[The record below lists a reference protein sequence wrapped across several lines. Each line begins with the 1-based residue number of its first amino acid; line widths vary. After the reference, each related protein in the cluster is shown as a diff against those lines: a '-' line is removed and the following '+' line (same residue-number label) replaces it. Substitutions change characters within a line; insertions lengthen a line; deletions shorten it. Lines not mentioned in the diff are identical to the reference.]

1 MKLTLRA
8 RKALPNSDFVYP
20 KTREYPIQDLDHAEA
35 AERLVGREHSASMK
49 AKVDAAVHERYPGL
63 GKSKKKK
70 KGKTQHQA
78 GSMSLAS
85 ML

>member
-1 MKLTLRA
+1 MKLTLKA
-8 RKALPNSDFVYP
+8 RKALPSSDFVFP
-20 KTREYPIQDLDHAEA
+20 KTRAYPIEDRDHAEA

-49 AKVDAAVHERYPGL
+49 AKVDAAVHERYPQL
-63 GKSKKKK
+63 GKKKK
-70 KGKTQHQA
+70 KSKKAAQRQA